1 MLLIPFDISSLT
13 SHTWELYAP
22 EMATKSKLSTWPES
36 KKKMWKKKKSRVWY
50 VLSRQVDFM
59 SIHCIICVFKLIIR
73 HWSNI
78 RKWGERGAKASN
90 QNPREKKNI
99 EQITTKP
106 TSMSFIRC
114 RIRLY
119 CIWNINVILGRE
131 TAYHRAKWV
140 KVKGKVK
147 MIFTILSGL
156 RLTAFEAS
164 SIPKCIYCVCT
175 HEWNA
180 HMNSLWNFVMM
191 SKSMHRQTPWFVVVS
206 ANISNT
212 SIRPLSFLL
221 PHYT

>member
-90 QNPREKKNI
+90 QNPREKKTLNKSQQNQQVWASFGVGFGCI
-99 EQITTKP
+99 AYEILMWYLAERQHIT
-106 TSMSFIRC
+106 
-114 RIRLY
+114 
-119 CIWNINVILGRE
+119 GRNGWKSRE
-131 TAYHRAKWV
+131 KWKWFSLFFLAYGLQLSKHHQYQSV
-140 KVKGKVK
+140 
-147 MIFTILSGL
+147 FTV
-156 RLTAFEAS
+156 F
-164 SIPKCIYCVCT
+164 
-175 HEWNA
+175 A

>member
-1 MLLIPFDISSLT
+1 MKCKHIWEVEKDETKRACVSMLLIPFDISSLT

-175 HEWNA
+175 HEFTLEFRNDVEIHA
-180 HMNSLWNFVMM
+180 S
-191 SKSMHRQTPWFVVVS
+191 T
-206 ANISNT
+206 NT
-212 SIRPLSFLL
+212 MIRCGFGQ
-221 PHYT
+221 Y